1 MRALSSLLMREHSAL
16 EKRQYA
22 HKLMEVDCASELTP
36 LLSISLLVSS
46 SQWHLSL
53 ADTKGPSAAHIS
65 NIVWRLQRI
74 ASLPREL
81 LEANECS
88 LSKIEFAEWVP
99 LYTLV
104 PSKNKDKSVGEG
116 GDSDDNFGVGGVGGG
131 GGGGGTGGSA
141 TARRGP
147 IPAGKEVSLRN
158 LFEQKFVLAKCLT
171 ELKNDVGFFHDA
183 ANGEKMRV
191 VQESISLKAVHLE
204 SGASYCEADPKAL
217 EQDMLCPIN
226 RTIMEHPVKCFDGT
240 TYDTYERSAIEKH
253 FAIAQQDGKVAKSTL
268 TKRDLQTE
276 QDDGCAMRGCVC
288 MCGKL
293 HLVLQ
298 PDKEMRTKI
307 HTLREETR
315 TKKARQKNEGEG
327 EEERKMMRRRIGYDP
342 EDTGSE
348 GKDNCSII
356 DSVQELLAK
365 LCKGDFMCVI
375 GPPAFGKTVT
385 MLQVSPAE

>member
-1 MRALSSLLMREHSAL
+1 
-16 EKRQYA
+16 
-22 HKLMEVDCASELTP
+22 MEVDCASELTP
-36 LLSISLLVSS
+36 LLSMSLLVSS

-53 ADTKGPSAAHIS
+53 ADAKGPSAAHIS

-88 LSKIEFAEWVP
+88 LSKIEFVEWVP

-131 GGGGGTGGSA
+131 GGGGGGGGIGGSA
-141 TARRGP
+141 AARRGP

-183 ANGEKMRV
+183 ANGEKTRV

-226 RTIMEHPVKCFDGT
+226 RTIMEHPVKCFDRT
-240 TYDTYERSAIEKH
+240 TYHTYERSAIENTSQLHSKM
-253 FAIAQQDGKVAKSTL
+253 AKSQN
-268 TKRDLQTE
+268 R
-276 QDDGCAMRGCVC
+276 
-288 MCGKL
+288 
-293 HLVLQ
+293 
-298 PDKEMRTKI
+298 P
-307 HTLREETR
+307 
-315 TKKARQKNEGEG
+315 
-327 EEERKMMRRRIGYDP
+327 
-342 EDTGSE
+342 
-348 GKDNCSII
+348 
-356 DSVQELLAK
+356 
-365 LCKGDFMCVI
+365 
-375 GPPAFGKTVT
+375 
-385 MLQVSPAE
+385 